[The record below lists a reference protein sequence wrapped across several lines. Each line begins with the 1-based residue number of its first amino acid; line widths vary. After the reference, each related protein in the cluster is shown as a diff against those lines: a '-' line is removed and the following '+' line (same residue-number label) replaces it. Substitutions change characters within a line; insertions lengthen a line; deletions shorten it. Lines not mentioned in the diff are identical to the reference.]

1 MIKFELVTL
10 DGTKFSEDVYEVLLP
25 TPKGEIGIL
34 PHHMPLVS
42 IASHGV
48 ITVRRK
54 KSHPDQLLEYFASN
68 GGVIEVLDDQ
78 VRVLVDE
85 ADREHEINEQEAL
98 KAFDRA
104 QELKKKARDQM
115 SLNQAQNLIDR
126 SQTRLKV
133 AELRRRKRK
142 QQR

>member
-10 DGTKFSEDVYEVLLP
+10 DGTKFSEDIYEVRLP
-25 TPKGEIGIL
+25 TPQGEIGIF

-54 KSHPDQLLEYFASN
+54 KTDPDQLLEYFASN
-68 GGVIEVLDDQ
+68 GGVIEILDNQ

-85 ADREHEINEQEAL
+85 ADREDEVNEKEAL
-98 KAFDRA
+98 KAFDQA
-104 QELKKKARDQM
+104 HELKKKARDQM
-115 SLNQAQNLIDR
+115 SLQKAQQMVDR

-142 QQR
+142 H